1 MKSGRQ
7 KGRAHWH
14 AEIALGKPTR
24 DLSTDLSKQDILAY
38 IRDHS
43 DGVGKRELSR
53 DLAIGAKKRNW
64 LKNQLTDLLS
74 EGMVALNRNGAYIV
88 AQALPRVTVL
98 KVTGTDAG
106 GDALAVPLNWRENR
120 EPPLIFINPGRTG
133 RTSPGIGD
141 RVLARLA
148 RAEDDTYR
156 ADIIRRLEGGPKTIL
171 GIFGEDGRIHPVVR
185 GKRFDY
191 EVAPKNTMSAD
202 PGELVIA
209 EILPKKR
216 LGLTQSKVLER
227 LGKVEGPH
235 AFSHIAI
242 HMHKIPHHFS
252 VDVLAEAEAC
262 GRAPGSGRVD
272 LRDIPLVTIDGADAR
287 DFDDAVFA
295 EPWDDPEEKDA
306 TEDGV
311 LQGWHLIVA
320 IADVAWY
327 VRPGSELDREARERG
342 NSVYFPDRVIPMLP
356 EALSNGWCSLKP
368 DEDRPCLAAH
378 LWINGAGELQTFKF
392 ERSIL
397 RSHARLT
404 YEQVQQ
410 VRDGEQVALPNS
422 LSPHVINTL
431 FSAYDSLLTAR
442 VSRHP
447 LELVTSEPL
456 VTLDETGAVTEMGE
470 RTSLE
475 SHQLIEEFMIA
486 ANIAAALTLE
496 KSRRSFLY
504 RAHEVPPPDKLESF
518 RDFAD
523 SLGMKLPKGQV
534 IRPQNFN
541 GLLAQAEKDGTGRM
555 VSDAILRCQS
565 QARYTPEDLG
575 HFGLALRR
583 YSHFTSPIRRYPDLM
598 VHRALIEA
606 LALGDDGQADS
617 FEDLVEIG
625 EHFSRTERRAATAER
640 DTVSRFASAYFASR
654 IGDQVSGVINGVAK
668 FGLFVTLKG
677 LGAEGLIPIRE
688 LPDDR
693 YHVDEKRRRLIGRRT
708 GLVFQS
714 GEPLDVTVRESNPLS
729 GSLTLALAGMPQQA
743 LTTRTN
749 AKRKGSKKRRHRS
762 AHI

>member
-1 MKSGRQ
+1 M
-7 KGRAHWH
+7 
-14 AEIALGKPTR
+14 GKPTHN
-24 DLSTDLSKQDILAY
+24 LSTELSKQDILAY
-38 IRDHS
+38 IHDHA
-43 DGVGKRELSR
+43 DGVSKRELSR
-53 DLAIGAKKRNW
+53 DLAISAKKRNW

-74 EGMVALNRNGAYIV
+74 EGTIGLNRNGAYFA
-88 AQALPRVTVL
+88 AQTLPRVTVL
-98 KVTGTDAG
+98 RVTGTDAG

-120 EPPLIFINPGRTG
+120 EPPLILINPARTG
-133 RTSPGIGD
+133 RTSPGIGE
-141 RVLARLA
+141 RVLARLS
-148 RAEDDTYR
+148 RADDDTYR

-191 EVAPKNTMSAD
+191 EVAPKDTMSAD
-202 PGELVIA
+202 SGELVIA
-209 EILPKKR
+209 EVLPKKR

-227 LGKVEGPH
+227 LGKGEGPH
-235 AFSHIAI
+235 ALSHIAI
-242 HMHKIPHHFS
+242 HMHEIPHQFS
-252 VDVLAEAEAC
+252 ADVLAEAEAC
-262 GRAPGSGRVD
+262 SRAPESGRVD
-272 LRDIPLVTIDGADAR
+272 LRDIPLVTIDGTDAR

-295 EPWDDPEEKDA
+295 EPWDDPEDNNG
-306 TEDGV
+306 TDDSG
-311 LQGWHLIVA
+311 LRGWHLIVA

-327 VRPGSELDREARERG
+327 VRPGSGLDREARERG

-392 ERSIL
+392 ERAIL

-410 VRDGEQVALPNS
+410 VRAGERVALPNG
-422 LSPHVINTL
+422 LSPHVIDTL
-431 FSAYDSLLTAR
+431 FGAYDSLLSAR
-442 VSRHP
+442 ASRHP

-456 VTLDETGAVTEMGE
+456 VTLDEAGAVTEMGE
-470 RTSLE
+470 KSPLE
-475 SHQLIEEFMIA
+475 SHQLIEAFMIA
-486 ANIAAALTLE
+486 ANIAAATTLE
-496 KSRRSFLY
+496 KARRSFLY

-523 SLGMKLPKGQV
+523 SLGMQLPKGQV
-534 IRPQNFN
+534 VRPQSFN

-555 VSDAILRCQS
+555 VSDAVLRCQS
-565 QARYTPEDLG
+565 QAKYTPEDLG

-598 VHRALIEA
+598 VHRALIKA
-606 LALGDDGQADS
+606 LALGEDGQSDS

-625 EHFSRTERRAATAER
+625 DHFSRTERRAAAAER

-668 FGLFVTLKG
+668 FGLFVTLEG
-677 LGAEGLIPIRE
+677 LGAEGLIPMRE

-693 YHVDEKRRRLIGRRT
+693 YQVDERRRRLIGQRT

-714 GEPLDVTVRESNPLS
+714 GEPLEVTVRESNPLR
-729 GSLTLALAGMPQQA
+729 GSLTLALAGMLEPIV
-743 LTTRTN
+743 TTRTK
-749 AKRKGSKKRRHRS
+749 AKRKGFKKRRHRS
-762 AHI
+762 ARK

>member
-1 MKSGRQ
+1 M
-7 KGRAHWH
+7 
-14 AEIALGKPTR
+14 GKPTR
-24 DLSTDLSKQDILAY
+24 NLSTDLSKQDILAY
-38 IRDHS
+38 IRDHA

-74 EGMVALNRNGAYIV
+74 EGTIALNRNGAYIA
-88 AQALPRVTVL
+88 AQTLPRVAVL

-106 GDALAVPLNWRENR
+106 GDALAVPINWQEDR
-120 EPPLIFINPGRTG
+120 EPPLIFINPARTS
-133 RTSPGIGD
+133 RMSPGIGD

-148 RAEDDTYR
+148 RAENDTYR

-171 GIFGEDGRIHPVVR
+171 GIFGEDGRIHPVAR

-191 EVAPKNTMSAD
+191 EVAPKDTMSAE

-209 EILPKKR
+209 EVLPKKR

-227 LGKVEGPH
+227 LGKGEGPQ
-235 AFSHIAI
+235 AFSHIAV
-242 HMHKIPHHFS
+242 HMHEIPHQFS
-252 VDVLAEAEAC
+252 ADVLAEAEAC
-262 GRAPGSGRVD
+262 GRAPASGRVD

-295 EPWDDPEEKDA
+295 EPWDDAEEKA
-306 TEDGV
+306 GTEDGG
-311 LQGWHLIVA
+311 LRGWHLIVA

-392 ERSIL
+392 ERAIL

-410 VRDGEQVALPNS
+410 VRDSENVALPNG
-422 LSPHVINTL
+422 LSPKVIDAL
-431 FSAYDSLLTAR
+431 FGAYDSLLSAR
-442 VSRHP
+442 KSRHP

-470 RTSLE
+470 RSSLE

-486 ANIAAALTLE
+486 ANIAAAIALE
-496 KSRRSFLY
+496 RARRSFLY

-518 RDFAD
+518 RDFVD
-523 SLGMKLPKGQV
+523 SLGMKLPKGQI
-534 IRPQNFN
+534 IRAQSFN
-541 GLLAQAEKDGTGRM
+541 KILAQAKKDGTSRM
-555 VSDAILRCQS
+555 VSDAVLRCQA

-606 LALGDDGQADS
+606 LSLGEDGQAES
-617 FEDLVEIG
+617 FEDLLEIG
-625 EHFSRTERRAATAER
+625 DHLSRTERRAGAAER
-640 DTVSRFASAYFASR
+640 DTVSRFASAYLSSR
-654 IGDQVSGVINGVAK
+654 IGDQISGVINGVAK
-668 FGLFVTLKG
+668 FGLFITLEG
-677 LGAEGLIPIRE
+677 LGAEGLVPMRE

-693 YHVDEKRRRLIGRRT
+693 YQVDEKRRRLIGRRN

-714 GEPLDVTVRESNPLS
+714 GEPLEVIVRESNPLS
-729 GSLTLALAGMPQQA
+729 GSLTLALASVPEQ
-743 LTTRTN
+743 TTT
-749 AKRKGSKKRRHRS
+749 AGTKGKRKGFKKRRHRS
-762 AHI
+762 ARK

>member
-1 MKSGRQ
+1 MGNLPRN
-7 KGRAHWH
+7 
-14 AEIALGKPTR
+14 
-24 DLSTDLSKQDILAY
+24 LSTDLSKRDVLAY
-38 IRDHS
+38 IRDHA

-74 EGMVALNRNGAYIV
+74 EGMIALNRNGVYIA
-88 AQALPRVTVL
+88 AQTLPRVAVL

-106 GDALAVPLNWRENR
+106 GDALAVPINWQEDR
-120 EPPLIFINPGRTG
+120 EPPLIFVNPARTS

-141 RVLARLA
+141 RVLARLT
-148 RAEDDTYR
+148 RAENDTYR
-156 ADIIRRLEGGPKTIL
+156 ADIIRRLEGGPQTIL
-171 GIFGEDGRIHPVVR
+171 GIFGEDGRIHPVAR

-191 EVAPKNTMSAD
+191 EVAPKDTMSAD

-209 EILPKKR
+209 EVLPKKR

-227 LGKVEGPH
+227 LGKGEGPQ
-235 AFSHIAI
+235 AFSHIAV
-242 HMHKIPHHFS
+242 HMHEIPHQFS
-252 VDVLAEAEAC
+252 ADVLAEAEAC
-262 GRAPGSGRVD
+262 GRAPASGRVD

-295 EPWDDPEEKDA
+295 EPWDDAEAKA
-306 TEDGV
+306 GTEDGG
-311 LQGWHLIVA
+311 LRGWHLIVA

-392 ERSIL
+392 QRAML

-410 VRDGEQVALPNS
+410 VRDSEKVALPNG
-422 LSPHVINTL
+422 LSPEVIDAL
-431 FSAYDSLLTAR
+431 FGAYDSLLSAR
-442 VSRHP
+442 ESRHP
-447 LELVTSEPL
+447 LELVTSEPV

-470 RTSLE
+470 RPSLE

-486 ANIAAALTLE
+486 ANIAAAIALE
-496 KSRRSFLY
+496 RARRPFLY
-504 RAHEVPPPDKLESF
+504 RAHEVPPPDKLEPF
-518 RDFAD
+518 RDFVD
-523 SLGMKLPKGQV
+523 SLGMSLPKGHI
-534 IRPQNFN
+534 IRAQSFN
-541 GLLAQAEKDGTGRM
+541 KLLTQAKKDGISRM
-555 VSDAILRCQS
+555 VSDAVLRCQA

-606 LALGDDGQADS
+606 LSLGESGQTES
-617 FEDLVEIG
+617 FEDLLEIG
-625 EHFSRTERRAATAER
+625 AHLSRTERRAGAAER
-640 DTVSRFASAYFASR
+640 DTVGRFASAYLSSR
-654 IGDQVSGVINGVAK
+654 IGDQISGVINGVAK
-668 FGLFVTLKG
+668 FGLFITLEG
-677 LGAEGLIPIRE
+677 LGAEGLVPMRE

-693 YHVDEKRRRLIGRRT
+693 YQVDEKRRRLMGRRN
-708 GLVFQS
+708 GLVFQN
-714 GEPLDVTVRESNPLS
+714 GEPLEVIVRESNPLS
-729 GSLTLALAGMPQQA
+729 GSLTLALANVPEQA
-743 LTTRTN
+743 KTAGTKG
-749 AKRKGSKKRRHRS
+749 KRKGSKKRRHRS
-762 AHI
+762 ARK